1 MATKLA
7 DRVKETSTTTGT
19 GTYSLAGAVT
29 GFQAFSDAFATTDVV
44 YYCAED
50 GANWEVGEGTL
61 TTGTP
66 WTLART
72 TIFASSNADAAVN
85 WAAGTRNI
93 FCTAPQRAVTPY
105 YAEGDWTPAV
115 SAATPGTLSV
125 TYTAQVGKYTRIGR
139 AVHAS
144 FYIAINTFTLG
155 SASGEVRIT
164 GLPFTSTST
173 ANTFHVGSVAVS
185 GGPDIQATTVTLAW
199 RIVPGV
205 TYLQLLETLDNTSA
219 ALTAIG
225 AIAAGD
231 GLYGNIT
238 YIVD

>member
-19 GTYSLAGAVT
+19 GTYSLSGAVT
-29 GFQAFSDAFATTDVV
+29 GFQAFSDAFVTTDVV

-50 GANWEVGEGTL
+50 GTNWEIGEGTL

-66 WTLART
+66 WTMART
-72 TIFASSNADAAVN
+72 TILASSNADAAVD

-93 FCTAPQRAVTPY
+93 FCTAPQRAIPPY
-105 YAEGDWTPAV
+105 YAEGDWTPTV

-125 TYTAQVGKYTRIGR
+125 TYTIRIGKYTRIGR
-139 AVHAS
+139 VVHAQ
-144 FYIAINTFTLG
+144 FYIVINAFTLG
-155 SASGEVRIT
+155 TASGEVRIT
-164 GLPFTSTST
+164 GLPFTANST
-173 ANTFHVGSVAVS
+173 ANFYQVGSVAVS
-185 GGPDIQATTVTLAW
+185 GGPDIQATTVTLVW
-199 RIVPGV
+199 RTVAGT
-205 TYLQLLETLDNTSA
+205 TYLQLLETLDNTSG

-225 AIAAGD
+225 SIAASD
-231 GLYGNIT
+231 GLYGNIS